1 MNKLI
6 KPFRGVCDGGI
17 YPTEFAAGE
26 ECPPELIAGA
36 RSVGALPTIPF
47 ASVDLGPLS
56 LVGPGFLAPA
66 PGNEGAAPNSGD
78 LSTAGGTDSTASGG
92 GSGGGQSGGQDSG
105 TSNAQDAGQ
114 VGSSAGE
121 PAQDKTSLIAALEAA
136 EIPFDKRW
144 GPEKL
149 AAALASGKKE

>member
-6 KPFRGVCDGGI
+6 KPFRGVRDGGI

-36 RSVGALPTIPF
+36 RAVGALPAIPL
-47 ASVDLGPLS
+47 APVDPGLLT
-56 LVGPGFLAPA
+56 LVGQGFQVTA
-66 PGNEGAAPNSGD
+66 PGNEGAAPNSGEA
-78 LSTAGGTDSTASGG
+78 TAAGGGDSDGG
-92 GSGGGQSGGQDSG
+92 KGEGS
-105 TSNAQDAGQ
+105 SNAQEAGQ
-114 VGSSAGE
+114 ASGSAGE
-121 PAQDKTSLIAALEAA
+121 PAQDRATLIAALEAA